1 MERYTSTVLPLGDVG
16 LATDM
21 PAQTRS
27 LSHYRTNENV
37 MYEQSGM
44 IRKCGGD
51 SRINSTAITSTPTI
65 TGMFDYWAAGTS
77 GTFTQK
83 FVVMTSNS
91 KIYKD
96 DMDGTF
102 DDITGSATITSS
114 AIPVFCQARDT
125 LLIFTNLND
134 TPLKWTQTGNVSALG
149 GSPPAGRGAV
159 FHLNRVWTWGDNANP
174 SRITYGSSTSIEDYT
189 GADAGFIDI
198 DPDDGDRL
206 IGAVV
211 YKKHLIVFKGPNHG
225 SIHVISGTAPTGTDA
240 FARTPLTRGIA
251 LQSHQSIIPV
261 NDDIWFWSNRGIHSL
276 AATQQFGDYAGA
288 FLSRFLHSFFRTS
301 INRAG
306 LSRVWGVNY
315 AEKGC
320 ALWVYPGNGSA
331 TNNRTFGL
339 SYLNVES
346 GIQTGLQVENQ
357 HSGMNAFTWTRG
369 GASACTRINPSSMLR
384 EVAFGGVSNGFVTLQ
399 DQTSREV
406 APSTAYSLRMVT
418 PHLLFAEQ
426 DAAGRPRP
434 YGIGTINRLALRSV
448 STGNWNVNI
457 SMQRDSVESTGHT
470 FNQGALLTTTGG
482 FILGTSRLSTDTFGG
497 GATGGP
503 QLAFSDAVG
512 RARSV
517 QFTITQG
524 GWLEDA
530 HLLEL
535 GIDWKPEAFQ
545 TEELN

>member
-1 MERYTSTVLPLGDVG
+1 MERNYPAVLPLGDVG
-16 LATDM
+16 LATDLPM
-21 PAQTRS
+21 QERQLT
-27 LSHYRTNENV
+27 HYRTNENV
-37 MYEQSGM
+37 MYEQSGA

-51 SRINSTAITSTPTI
+51 SRVNATTIASSPTI
-65 TGMFDYWAAGTS
+65 TGEFDFWRAGTN

-102 DDITGSATITSS
+102 DDITGSAVITSS

-134 TPLKWTQTGNVSALG
+134 TPLKWTQTGNVDTLG
-149 GSPPAGRGAV
+149 GTPPAGRGGI
-159 FHLNRVWTWGDNANP
+159 FHLNRVWIWSGNDFP
-174 SRITYGSSTSIEDYT
+174 SRITFGSSTDIEDYT
-189 GADAGFIDI
+189 GADTGFIDI
-198 DPDDGDRL
+198 DPDDGDRI
-206 IGAVV
+206 IGCAV
-211 YKKHLIVFKGPNHG
+211 YKKHLIIFKGPNHG
-225 SIHVISGTAPTGTDA
+225 SIHIISGTAPTGGDA

-251 LQSHQSIIPV
+251 LQSHQSILAV

-276 AATQQFGDYAGA
+276 AATQQFGNFAGA
-288 FLSRFLHSFFRTS
+288 FLTRFLHSFFRNQ

-306 LSRVWGVNY
+306 FSRVQGVNH

-339 SYLNVES
+339 SYLNAEK
-346 GIQTGLQVENQ
+346 GLK
-357 HSGMNAFTWTRG
+357 AFTWTRG
-369 GASACTRINPSSMLR
+369 GASATIRINPSSMLH
-384 EVAFGGVSNGFVTLQ
+384 EVAYGGVADGFVTLQ
-399 DQTSREV
+399 DQAAREV
-406 APSTAYSLRMVT
+406 APNTAYSMRIVT

-434 YGIGTINRLALRSV
+434 YGMGTVTRLALRSL

-457 SMQRDSVESTGHT
+457 SMQRDTVESTGHT

-482 FILGTSRLSTDTFGG
+482 FILGTSRLSIDTFGG
-497 GATGGP
+497 GATAGP
-503 QLAFSDAVG
+503 QLMFSDAYG
-512 RARSV
+512 EARSV
-517 QFTITQG
+517 QFSITQG

-530 HLLEL
+530 HLFEL
-535 GIDWKPEAFQ
+535 GLDWKPVGFKQ
-545 TEELN
+545 EELN

>member
-1 MERYTSTVLPLGDVG
+1 MERYNPIVLPLGDVG

-21 PAQTRS
+21 PIQERQ
-27 LSHYRTNENV
+27 LSHYRTCENV
-37 MYEQSGM
+37 MYEQSGA

-65 TGMFDYWAAGTS
+65 TGGFDYWTAGTS

-83 FVVMTSNS
+83 TVVMTSNS
-91 KIYKD
+91 KIYKE

-102 DDITGSATITSS
+102 DDITGSVTITSS

-125 LLIFTNLND
+125 LLIFDNLND
-134 TPLKWTQTGNVSALG
+134 TPMKWTQSGNVDVLG

-159 FHLNRVWTWGDNANP
+159 FHLNRVWIWSANGFP

-189 GADAGFIDI
+189 GADTGYIDI
-198 DPDDGDRL
+198 DPDDGDR
-206 IGAVV
+206 IMGAVV
-211 YKKHLIVFKGPNHG
+211 YKKHLIIFKGPNHG
-225 SIHVISGTAPTGTDA
+225 SIHVISGTAPTGSDA
-240 FARTPLTRGIA
+240 FARTPLTKGIA

-288 FLSRFLHSFFRTS
+288 FLSKHLHSFFRNN

-306 LSRVWGVNY
+306 LSRVQGVNY

-320 ALWVYPGNGSA
+320 AMWVYPGNGSA
-331 TNNRTFGL
+331 TNNRTLGL
-339 SYLNVES
+339 SYLNAES
-346 GIQTGLQVENQ
+346 GLK
-357 HSGMNAFTWTRG
+357 AFTWTRG
-369 GASACTRINPSSMLR
+369 GASAWMRITPSSLLR
-384 EVAFGGVSNGFVTLQ
+384 EVTFGGVSNGFVTLQ
-399 DQTSREV
+399 DQTNREV
-406 APSTAYSLRMVT
+406 APSTAYSMRLVT
-418 PHLLFAEQ
+418 PNLCFAEQ

-434 YGIGTINRLALRSV
+434 YGMGSVRRLALRSI
-448 STGNWNVNI
+448 STGNWNV
-457 SMQRDSVESTGHT
+457 SVSLQRDSTESTGHT

-482 FILGTSRLSTDTFGG
+482 FILGTSRLGTDTFGG
-497 GATGGP
+497 GSTGGP
-503 QLAFSDAVG
+503 QLMFSDASG
-512 RARSV
+512 TARTV

-524 GWLEDA
+524 GWREDA
-530 HLLEL
+530 HLFEL
-535 GIDWKPEAFQ
+535 GIDWEPAAFQ